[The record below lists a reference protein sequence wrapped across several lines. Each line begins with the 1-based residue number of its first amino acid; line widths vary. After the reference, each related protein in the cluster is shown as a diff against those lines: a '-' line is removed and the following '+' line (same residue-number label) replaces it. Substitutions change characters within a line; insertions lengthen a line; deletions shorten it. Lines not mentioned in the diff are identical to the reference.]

1 MRRILRLLMIHT
13 WREFLQWM
21 AWRAFLITLVIN
33 QTITPLIGL
42 AVWSAALP
50 GSSQIAS
57 YYIALLT
64 VQLMTVSYEHHTF
77 SNGIYAG
84 ALNHDL
90 LRPTPIMM
98 GPLGTNIAM
107 RIWHLLIGLPLIIL
121 VGITM
126 HTGFSW
132 REISLAIPALALA
145 AALRF
150 LFTYLLALT
159 ALWTEQ
165 AHSVVGFGETLIFL
179 LGGSA
184 APVTLFPENFRFL
197 GESLPF
203 WGMLGFP
210 AAIASSS
217 LTNEQVLLGYGW
229 QVGWIVVLALAVA
242 SVWRIGVR
250 RYTAVGG

>member
-1 MRRILRLLMIHT
+1 MRRILRLLIIHT

-21 AWRAFLITLVIN
+21 AWRTFLITLAIN
-33 QTITPLIGL
+33 QAITPLIGL
-42 AVWSAALP
+42 AVWSVALP
-50 GSSQIAS
+50 GSTQITT
-57 YYIALLT
+57 YYVALLT

-90 LRPTPIMM
+90 LRPVPVMM

-121 VGITM
+121 VGIAVNIAV
-126 HTGFSW
+126 SW
-132 REISLAIPALALA
+132 QSILLAIPAIVLA
-145 AALRF
+145 ATLRF
-150 LFTYLLALT
+150 LFTYLLALS
-159 ALWTEQ
+159 ALWTER

-184 APVTLFPENFRFL
+184 APVTLFPENLRVV
-197 GESLPF
+197 GEALPF

-210 AAIASSS
+210 AAIASNN
-217 LTNEQVLLGYGW
+217 LTNVQVLMVYGW
-229 QVGWIVVLALAVA
+229 QVLWIVALALTVA
-242 SVWRIGVR
+242 LIWRVGIR

>member
-1 MRRILRLLMIHT
+1 MRRILRLLMIHA

-33 QTITPLIGL
+33 QAITPLIGL

-50 GSSQIAS
+50 GSSQITT
-57 YYIALLT
+57 YYVALLT

-107 RIWHLLIGLPLIIL
+107 RIWHLLIGLPLIGLI
-121 VGITM
+121 GIAM
-126 HTGFSW
+126 QIGFSW
-132 REISLAIPALALA
+132 RAILLAIPALVLA
-145 AALRF
+145 ATLRF
-150 LFTYLLALT
+150 LFTYLLALS

-165 AHSVVGFGETLIFL
+165 AHSIVGFGETLIFL

-184 APVTLFPENFRFL
+184 APVTLFPEGVRL
-197 GESLPF
+197 IGEALPF

-210 AAIASSS
+210 AAIASGS
-217 LTNEQVLLGYGW
+217 LANQQMLIGYGW
-229 QVGWIVVLALAVA
+229 QVCWLVVLILTVTY
-242 SVWRIGVR
+242 VWRMGLR